1 MLFYQYFFREAVMQP
16 RHSYLVCA
24 TPRSGSTLFCEV
36 LSNTNIA
43 GRPKEHFEML
53 KDTGLPKQPQQYFE
67 TVAEAKTSILQT
79 LGNPPPLKVDSV
91 WLAQQDGSGYTHYL
105 AQVLE
110 AGTTP
115 NGVFGAKM
123 MWGYFDDFIHFVRQ
137 LPAYTELG
145 LHEILTSMF
154 PNLQYIWVKRRDKVR
169 QAVSLW
175 KAIQTQS
182 WREDQC
188 EEEPIQLTRKPV
200 FHFAAIKH
208 LERQLIEY
216 EVAWQQYFAAYGVQ
230 PLVVVYEELLNH
242 FEATI
247 RQALQY
253 LSIPVPEHLTLTMP
267 SMQRQADAQ
276 SEEWVQQY
284 CLIKEE

>member
-1 MLFYQYFFREAVMQP
+1 MQP

-43 GRPKEHFEML
+43 GRPKEYFEML
-53 KDTGLPKQPQQYFE
+53 KDTGLPRQPQQYFE
-67 TVAEAKTSILQT
+67 TAADAKISILQT
-79 LGNPPPLKVDSV
+79 LGNPPLKVDSV
-91 WLAQQDGSGYTHYL
+91 WLAQQEGSSYTHYL

-110 AGTTP
+110 ASTTP

-137 LPAYTELG
+137 LPAYTELS

-154 PNLQYIWVKRRDKVR
+154 PNLQYIWVTRRDKVR

-188 EEEPIQLTRKPV
+188 EEEPIQSTRKPV

-208 LERQLIEY
+208 LEGQLIEH
-216 EVAWQQYFAAYGVQ
+216 EVAWQQYFAAHSVQ

-247 RQALQY
+247 RQTLQY

-267 SMQRQADAQ
+267 PMQRQADAQ

-284 CLIKEE
+284 CLIKKE